1 MGSSWVTW
9 PPAPLARIAKGCPGL
24 PDLKGW
30 SSPGFYG
37 LGLVFPAMVS
47 QKGDGPG
54 DADGHKGLAV
64 LPCALLGQGQGRG
77 GLLSGDRLVG
87 VVQEGA

>member
-1 MGSSWVTW
+1 
-9 PPAPLARIAKGCPGL
+9 
-24 PDLKGW
+24 
-30 SSPGFYG
+30 
-37 LGLVFPAMVS
+37 MVS